1 MKTGAVV
8 ALVAIPVVLG
18 GGIGAYFLLRK
29 KAFGADRGNRDLAA
43 AQLTTGSA
51 QVAKSGIGHFAYP
64 TTGAPPAVAASGG
77 GGFSITGAATGIA
90 SKYASSIIPGSGALV
105 GTAATAAG
113 SLLKKIP
120 GLGSLGSKLKFW

>member
-1 MKTGAVV
+1 MKTGLVV
-8 ALVAIPVVLG
+8 ALVAVPVIGLG
-18 GGIGAYFLLRK
+18 AFLLLRK

-43 AQLTTGSA
+43 MQMTAGPA
-51 QVAKSGIGHFAYP
+51 VVAKTGIQHFNPTAAPPSVAGLSG
-64 TTGAPPAVAASGG
+64 GAPG
-77 GGFSITGAATGIA
+77 GGFSLTGVATGIA
-90 SKYASSIIPGSGALV
+90 GKYANSIIPGSGALV